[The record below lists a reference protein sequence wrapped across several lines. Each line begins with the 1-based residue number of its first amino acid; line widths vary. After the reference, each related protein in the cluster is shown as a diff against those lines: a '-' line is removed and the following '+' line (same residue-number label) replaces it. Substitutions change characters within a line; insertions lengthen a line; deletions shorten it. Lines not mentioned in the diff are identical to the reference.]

1 MCRNDNVMENWYK
14 FNDMKVPVNMVC
26 GFDQSNNNMKE
37 VYVAMMQS
45 AFEAKGSMTCIPFEI
60 VGVNYEDGK
69 ERYIHLKLGCDG
81 KAKKIAFSQSNNP
94 KDLFSK
100 PGTHTDGG
108 I

>member
-1 MCRNDNVMENWYK
+1 MDVFKNGKGYAPLRKAVALILCRNDNVMEHWYK

-81 KAKKIAFSQSNNP
+81 NCF
-94 KDLFSK
+94 L
-100 PGTHTDGG
+100 TVE
-108 I
+108 